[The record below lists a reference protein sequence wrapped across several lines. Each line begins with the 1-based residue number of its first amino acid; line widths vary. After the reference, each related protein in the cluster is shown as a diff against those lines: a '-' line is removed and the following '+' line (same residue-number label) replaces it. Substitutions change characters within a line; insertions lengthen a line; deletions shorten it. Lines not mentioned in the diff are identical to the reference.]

1 MTNTCCLKWKRC
13 KGNKNQMSCVQL
25 LKKQCF
31 QLKVMS
37 VMVKRD
43 LFIIEQNISGLL
55 SMNNKIPKLG
65 DILVT
70 YKWYKSFALNLNNIL
85 KMRIKMFN
93 ILCMIE

>member
-1 MTNTCCLKWKRC
+1 
-13 KGNKNQMSCVQL
+13 MSCVQL

-70 YKWYKSFALNLNNIL
+70 YK
-85 KMRIKMFN
+85 
-93 ILCMIE
+93 